1 MAMAKHMNIAD
12 FENEL
17 LFCRQQTL
25 HNTACTQSNTQ
36 IRKVNLTNLQLQSY
50 MDRHSIKIKF
60 EVWGSEKKLSKIYEI
75 YLSRISPFSSREFH
89 FHKHHRFI
97 SNNAVIFSFGGWL
110 DSSLIFL
117 LRQSNWVGPRQNWRV
132 IEKTVEHFL
141 WDNAQPQPCLERI
154 LLSTTTW
161 LQ

>member
-1 MAMAKHMNIAD
+1 MQSDSVGKLVIILGEIMAMAKHMNIAD

-60 EVWGSEKKLSKIYEI
+60 EV
-75 YLSRISPFSSREFH
+75 
-89 FHKHHRFI
+89 
-97 SNNAVIFSFGGWL
+97 
-110 DSSLIFL
+110 
-117 LRQSNWVGPRQNWRV
+117 
-132 IEKTVEHFL
+132 
-141 WDNAQPQPCLERI
+141 
-154 LLSTTTW
+154 
-161 LQ
+161 